1 MDAAYSA
8 EGKTLSILGDSYST
22 FAGHIPEGQA
32 TYYPRPEAVPD
43 VLRVED
49 TWWHQLA
56 SSRGMRILANDSYS
70 GSTVCADVR
79 DGQPPESAFIVRM
92 HRTLS
97 GAGIGGERPDVIV
110 LFGATN
116 DSWLDRRIGQV
127 QFDGFTQE
135 DLHAVLPAYCHMA
148 AYVTQ
153 HNPQARVLCVINDI
167 IKPEIRAGMLAAARH
182 VHAEPVELADIDR
195 ACGHPT
201 RLGMRRIAKQIAR
214 ALELAPGGAP

>member
-1 MDAAYSA
+1 M
-8 EGKTLSILGDSYST
+8 
-22 FAGHIPEGQA
+22 
-32 TYYPRPEAVPD
+32 
-43 VLRVED
+43 
-49 TWWHQLA
+49 
-56 SSRGMRILANDSYS
+56 
-70 GSTVCADVR
+70 
-79 DGQPPESAFIVRM
+79 
-92 HRTLS
+92 
-97 GAGIGGERPDVIV
+97 IV